1 MITLVSRIKMAVRKR
16 QNLLD
21 HGHLLHGVNKT
32 GIGQMHRIHLAF
44 DVSLN
49 LDADGTD
56 QTVEVRAVAKLDGL
70 ANHIGLKAL
79 EEA

>member
-1 MITLVSRIKMAVRKR
+1 
-16 QNLLD
+16 
-21 HGHLLHGVNKT
+21 
-32 GIGQMHRIHLAF
+32 MHRIHLAF

-70 ANHIGLKAL
+70 ANHIGLKRWRKPNPLLPRAVASM
-79 EEA
+79 E

>member
-1 MITLVSRIKMAVRKR
+1 
-16 QNLLD
+16 
-21 HGHLLHGVNKT
+21 
-32 GIGQMHRIHLAF
+32 MHRIHLAF